1 VLDDALSAVDTSTE
15 REVLNHLKRLNQR
28 SAIVLISHRLST
40 LQPAERILVLD
51 QGQAVE
57 FGPPSELLQ
66 AKGLYWQFFEQQS
79 PSRVADSE

>member
-1 VLDDALSAVDTSTE
+1 
-15 REVLNHLKRLNQR
+15 LNHLKRLNQR